1 MVQLYWSRQHVCR
14 VNDWFPIFA
23 KKKRVYGS
31 VVKRMDIW
39 KLLEKLYLR
48 PQDPTCNSS
57 SLRPCL
63 PHLMASQPKQQVQWS
78 SREARSCY
86 RDLGCFAPNPGSAIC
101 SVCSRNWKCCV
112 HSGILKADVWLK
124 DSGMMLFEQNRKR
137 KWGCDVLCL
146 RLYFWEASATKNLLC
161 INFEG

>member
-1 MVQLYWSRQHVCR
+1 MVQLYWSRQHVCL

-86 RDLGCFAPNPGSAIC
+86 RDIWGVLHPILDQPFAVSAVGTGSAVSILVFWKQT
-101 SVCSRNWKCCV
+101 SDSRTV
-112 HSGILKADVWLK
+112 VWCFLNK
-124 DSGMMLFEQNRKR
+124 TGRENE
-137 KWGCDVLCL
+137 DVLCL